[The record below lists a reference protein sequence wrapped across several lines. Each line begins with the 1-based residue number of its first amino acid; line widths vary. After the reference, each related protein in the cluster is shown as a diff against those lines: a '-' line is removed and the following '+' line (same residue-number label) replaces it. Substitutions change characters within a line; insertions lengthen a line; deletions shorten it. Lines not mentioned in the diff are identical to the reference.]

1 MTSSTS
7 VSIIVATTVQLTAMS
22 TAVQLWL
29 TAVATTPAALK
40 SQNFLFQLKIINQLR
55 KSFTLPKTFPY
66 LLIIHSTKSH
76 LVTYLALYKEDQA
89 TTSQHTYYTNTITH
103 LSHTH
108 YFEISSCC
116 CHMHISILLHLSYKI
131 SLLK

>member
-66 LLIIHSTKSH
+66 LLIIPSTKSH

-89 TTSQHTYYTNTITH
+89 TISQHTYYTNNTTH

-116 CHMHISILLHLSYKI
+116 CYMHISILLHLSYKI